1 VRYADERNGKSS
13 GWLKSAAAFGRTS
26 FRLQAAVSIMQ
37 VVRFRE
43 KEAVKFVTP
52 SGVTAVIATSLHP
65 DLLKALKKKLRRKLK
80 RQGLRPV
87 DADR

>member
-1 VRYADERNGKSS
+1 
-13 GWLKSAAAFGRTS
+13 
-26 FRLQAAVSIMQ
+26 MQ